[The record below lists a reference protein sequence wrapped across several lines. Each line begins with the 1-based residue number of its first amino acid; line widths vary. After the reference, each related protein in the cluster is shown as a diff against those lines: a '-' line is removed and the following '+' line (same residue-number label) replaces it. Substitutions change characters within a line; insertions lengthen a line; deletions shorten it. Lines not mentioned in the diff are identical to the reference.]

1 MTLLLKI
8 VIIYLLKLTKFK
20 RGLYMKEIY
29 DKLNNYL
36 NDICNYLD
44 KEHPFLLENIDKICK
59 LNDAFL
65 RFLESYSLDNKTIQN
80 NLTYE
85 DVYYLAREIIEK
97 IDKNYLESFDN
108 LIQSG
113 ELDFSYENDYND
125 SECVSMYKNDKV
137 VKQIINI
144 NREFNYN
151 DVRLLVHEFI
161 HYTNGKKQSINRNY
175 FGEFLSI
182 YFEFYAIDYLLKKG
196 INKEEIDYLHR
207 IKNVKRHSTIFYQYE
222 IILLAYTK
230 FGNLDDNTVTLLQK
244 YFLNIKKEVF
254 EKECTTLYK
263 NLCIAEEKNKDR
275 IKENPN
281 EAGCTL
287 AEEFMSYNYKY
298 ILGTF
303 LAVYAH
309 KYSDFNDIVNLNN
322 HINELNDKTVYDIC
336 SSIGINLDDE
346 DFSQKLFDSIDEYIN
361 TKQMDHKKGI

>member
-1 MTLLLKI
+1 
-8 VIIYLLKLTKFK
+8 
-20 RGLYMKEIY
+20 MKEIY
-29 DKLNNYL
+29 DKLNYYL
-36 NDICNYLD
+36 NNICNYLE
-44 KEHPFLLENIDKICK
+44 KEHPFLLENIDKICRI
-59 LNDAFL
+59 NDAFL
-65 RFLESYSLDNKTIQN
+65 RFLKSYSLDNKTIQN

-85 DVYYLAREIIEK
+85 EVYYLAREIIEN

-125 SECVSMYKNDKV
+125 SECVSMYKNEKV

-196 INKEEIDYLHR
+196 ISKEEIDYLYR

-230 FGNLDDNTVTLLQK
+230 FGNLDDNTLTLLQEF
-244 YFLNIKKEVF
+244 FLNIKREVF
-254 EKECTTLYK
+254 EKKCTTLCK

-281 EAGCTL
+281 ELGCAL
-287 AEEFMSYNYKY
+287 AEEFMAYNYKY

-322 HINELNDKTVYDIC
+322 HINEFNDKTVYDIC
-336 SSIGINLDDE
+336 SGIGIDLNDE
-346 DFSQKLFDSIDEYIN
+346 DFSQKLFNSMDEYIN
-361 TKQMDHKKGI
+361 TKQIDHKKGI

>member
-1 MTLLLKI
+1 
-8 VIIYLLKLTKFK
+8 
-20 RGLYMKEIY
+20 MKEIY
-29 DKLNNYL
+29 DKLNYYL
-36 NDICNYLD
+36 NDICNYLE
-44 KEHPFLLENIDKICK
+44 KGHSFLLENIDRICK

-65 RFLESYSLDNKTIQN
+65 RLLENYSLENKTIQN

-85 DVYYLAREIIEK
+85 DVYYLAREIIGN
-97 IDKNYLESFDN
+97 IDKNYLKSFDN

-113 ELDFSYENDYND
+113 ELDFSYENDYVD
-125 SECVSMYKNDKV
+125 SECVSMYKNGKV

-144 NREFNYN
+144 NREFNYS

-161 HYTNGKKQSINRNY
+161 HYTNGKKQSMNRNY

-182 YFEFYAIDYLLKKG
+182 YFELYAIDYLLKKG
-196 INKEEIDYLHR
+196 VNKEEIDYLYR
-207 IKNVKRHSTIFYQYE
+207 IKNVKLHSIIFYQYE
-222 IILLAYTK
+222 VILLAYTK

-263 NLCIAEEKNKDR
+263 NLCIAEEKNKDK

-281 EAGCTL
+281 EPGCAL
-287 AEEFMSYNYKY
+287 AEEFMAYNYKY

-309 KYSDFNDIVNLNN
+309 KYSNFDDIVNLNN
-322 HINELNDKTVYDIC
+322 YINEFNDKTVYDIC
-336 SSIGINLDDE
+336 SGIGIDLNDE
-346 DFSQKLFDSIDEYIN
+346 YFSQKLFNSMDEYIN
-361 TKQMDHKKGI
+361 TKQIDHNKVIKSQ

>member
-1 MTLLLKI
+1 
-8 VIIYLLKLTKFK
+8 
-20 RGLYMKEIY
+20 MKEIY
-29 DKLNNYL
+29 DKLNYYL
-36 NDICNYLD
+36 NVICNYLE
-44 KEHPFLLENIDKICK
+44 KEHPFLLENINTFCK

-65 RFLESYSLDNKTIQN
+65 QFLEDYSLDNKTVQN

-85 DVYYLAREIIEK
+85 DVYYLAREIIEN
-97 IDKNYLESFDN
+97 IDKNYLESYDN

-125 SECVSMYKNDKV
+125 SQCVSRYKNGKI
-137 VKQIINI
+137 VKQFINI

-151 DVRLLVHEFI
+151 DVIILVHEFI
-161 HYTNGKKQSINRNY
+161 HYTNGKKLSINRNY

-196 INKEEIDYLHR
+196 INKEEIDYLRR
-207 IKNVKRHSTIFYQYE
+207 IKNAEQHSTLFYQYE

-230 FGNLDDNTVTLLQK
+230 FGNLDDNTVTLLQE
-244 YFLNIKKEVF
+244 YFFNMKREVF
-254 EKECTTLYK
+254 EEECTTLYK
-263 NLCIAEEKNKDR
+263 ILCIVEEKNKDR

-281 EAGCTL
+281 ELGCAL
-287 AEEFMSYNYKY
+287 ANEFMAYNYKY

-322 HINELNDKTVYDIC
+322 HINEFNDKTVYDIC
-336 SSIGINLDDE
+336 SDIGIDLNDE
-346 DFSQKLFDSIDEYIN
+346 NFFQKLFNSMDEYIY
-361 TKQMDHKKGI
+361 TKQMDPKKGI